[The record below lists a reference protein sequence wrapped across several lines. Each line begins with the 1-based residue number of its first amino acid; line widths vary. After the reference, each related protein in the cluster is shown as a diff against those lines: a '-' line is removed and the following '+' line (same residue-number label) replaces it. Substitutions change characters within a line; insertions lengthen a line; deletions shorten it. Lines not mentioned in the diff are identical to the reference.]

1 MSPRPRSPATR
12 RAHRQHPREL
22 PAASLLRL
30 IWLASP
36 ALPVGGFSYSEGLE
50 SAIEN
55 TGLAS
60 ETAVADWLVR
70 QLHLTRARAHMSARA
85 PPPPPRPR
93 ARPTRPVP
101 AKALGAWRRG
111 DVAAVR
117 ALDDW
122 VLHTR
127 ETSEQRLQTEQMGR
141 SLGEW
146 LRNQNR
152 QHQASAEVPTAEP
165 DPPVAHDTMPAPA
178 RMQQAQ
184 PAARAAAEP
193 ALPDRRCQPLEGQG
207 YFTYPVAFAQA
218 AAAATQAPVRQG
230 LLAYA
235 FGWAA
240 KMGQAALKSMPL
252 GQSAGQRILA
262 RRADAIPAAADQ
274 AIALMDSE
282 RQAFAPMLAILSARH
297 ETQSSRLFR
306 S

>member
-60 ETAVADWLVR
+60 EAAVADWLLD
-70 QLHLTRARAHMSARA
+70 QLHLTQAR
-85 PPPPPRPR
+85 
-93 ARPTRPVP
+93 
-101 AKALGAWRRG
+101 GAWRRG
-111 DVAAVR
+111 DVATVR

-141 SLGEW
+141 SLCEW

-152 QHQASAEVPTAEP
+152 QHQASAEGLPAEP
-165 DPPVAHDTMPAPA
+165 DPPVAHETMPAPA

-184 PAARAAAEP
+184 
-193 ALPDRRCQPLEGQG
+193 
-207 YFTYPVAFAQA
+207 
-218 AAAATQAPVRQG
+218 
-230 LLAYA
+230 
-235 FGWAA
+235 
-240 KMGQAALKSMPL
+240 
-252 GQSAGQRILA
+252 
-262 RRADAIPAAADQ
+262 
-274 AIALMDSE
+274 
-282 RQAFAPMLAILSARH
+282 
-297 ETQSSRLFR
+297 
-306 S
+306 

>member
-60 ETAVADWLVR
+60 EAAVADWLLD
-70 QLHLTRARAHMSARA
+70 QLHLTQARRDMA
-85 PPPPPRPR
+85 
-93 ARPTRPVP
+93 VL
-101 AKALGAWRRG
+101 AKALGAWRGGGGGG
-111 DVAAVR
+111 DVGRVR
-117 ALDDW
+117 AFEDW

-141 SLGEW
+141 SLCEW

-165 DPPVAHDTMPAPA
+165 
-178 RMQQAQ
+178 
-184 PAARAAAEP
+184 
-193 ALPDRRCQPLEGQG
+193 
-207 YFTYPVAFAQA
+207 
-218 AAAATQAPVRQG
+218 
-230 LLAYA
+230 
-235 FGWAA
+235 
-240 KMGQAALKSMPL
+240 
-252 GQSAGQRILA
+252 
-262 RRADAIPAAADQ
+262 
-274 AIALMDSE
+274 
-282 RQAFAPMLAILSARH
+282 
-297 ETQSSRLFR
+297 
-306 S
+306 